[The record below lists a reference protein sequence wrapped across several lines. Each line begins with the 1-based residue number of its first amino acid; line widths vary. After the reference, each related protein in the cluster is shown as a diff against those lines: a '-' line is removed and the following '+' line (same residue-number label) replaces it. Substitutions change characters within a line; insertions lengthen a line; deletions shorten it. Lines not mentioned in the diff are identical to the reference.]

1 MHIRRIAV
9 KNFRKLQDVE
19 VENIGAG
26 LTVVVGENEEGKST
40 MLKAL
45 QAAFFERHNYSGKAA
60 KGMLPFGSK
69 VRPEIEV
76 DFEANDVEYRLK
88 KGFIQSPSA
97 LLESNSQKWQNAA
110 AEEKLREI
118 LGFTSP
124 RGASS
129 KKHHGLSGLLWVEQG
144 RAFNPLEL
152 NQDTLSSVHEAIEGE
167 VGQVTGGERGRK
179 LLEAIDER
187 YSKYFTPTGREKQKL
202 KDAQDEVE
210 ALQKEVNRLESE
222 LSEYEGKVDRLQVI
236 KEKLERYE
244 KEDTL
249 AHAEDEEKRA
259 ANAEKI
265 LAETENKCEIASA
278 ELDAAEKAFEIIE
291 SERSQRNSKIEKL
304 KKYKSE
310 ILDTKKLLE
319 QSEEVRRE
327 TTESQNLAEEQMRE
341 ARKDF
346 EKAKSNRIAAQRRL
360 KREEALASL
369 GTLEERL
376 DRAQKVKEE
385 LDNYRISVIA
395 IGITEEN
402 LVSLRKIAIEL
413 DRKRAAL
420 EAVATTIEFSPTDDQ
435 VVTLDDWEVDDWTDD
450 LIVDTDVPLRIKEQT
465 SLELEGFGGVTIT
478 PGGEDIRL
486 SRITVENLQSDLK
499 SSLDELGYP
508 SIEEAEENF
517 RKKSELLIEREKAQ
531 ALLDGIVPEGLEHLE
546 SDIKIQRETL
556 ASMTVDEDEHP
567 LSREE
572 AQRLEE
578 NALSAEEEAENERKM
593 AESLLEAENK
603 KLSDAKEEWIKN
615 STSFETTKRDMGSLE
630 QDIDAERA
638 NKSDEQ
644 LKEELSKAERRRDK
658 RELAL
663 DKLTEQLDAMSPD
676 LIRSERERTKEVLSN
691 LKQQIDREKQ
701 QARDL
706 EVELRTIGQT
716 GLGEKVEEERSKHT
730 QAEQTLERLSVDAA
744 AWRLLKETLEKAE
757 REAKETFI
765 APVREHLQPY
775 MRYVLPRTSLNL
787 NADSL
792 EIDSLQRDGLE
803 EPFQSL
809 SVGTREQIAVLARL
823 ALGEILQEDNKPVA
837 IILDDPLVNSDDER
851 FRLMSAA
858 LRKAAKK
865 MQVLILTC
873 HEQRYQ
879 SLGARMVPLQDC
891 YRN

>member
-9 KNFRKLQDVE
+9 KNFRKLLDVE
-19 VENIGAG
+19 VENIGTG

-69 VRPEIEV
+69 VRPEIGV

-124 RGASS
+124 RGATS

-202 KDAQDEVE
+202 KDAQDKVE
-210 ALQKEVNRLESE
+210 ALQKEVNKLESE
-222 LSEYEGKVDRLQVI
+222 LSEYEGKVDRLQII

-249 AHAEDEEKRA
+249 GHAENEEKKA

-265 LAETENKCEIASA
+265 LAETEGKCEIASA
-278 ELDAAEKAFEIIE
+278 ELDAAEKSFEIIE
-291 SERSQRNSKIEKL
+291 NEHSNRNSKIEKL
-304 KKYKSE
+304 KKYKSA
-310 ILDTKKLLE
+310 ILDAKKLLE
-319 QSEEVRRE
+319 QSEEARRE
-327 TTESQNLAEEQMRE
+327 TTESQSLAEEQMRE

-346 EKAKSNRIAAQRRL
+346 EKARSDLIAAQRRL

-369 GTLEERL
+369 GILEERL

-385 LDNYRISVIA
+385 VDNYRISAKA
-395 IGITEEN
+395 IGVTEEN
-402 LVSLRKIAIEL
+402 LVSLKKIATEL

-435 VVTLDDWEVDDWTDD
+435 IVTVDDWTDD
-450 LIVDTDVPLRIKEQT
+450 LIVDTDIPLRIKERT
-465 SLELEGFGGVTIT
+465 SLELEGFGELTVT

-486 SRITVENLQSDLK
+486 SRITVDNLQSNLK
-499 SSLDELGYP
+499 SSLDELGYS
-508 SIEEAEENF
+508 SIGEAEENF

-546 SDIKIQRETL
+546 SDIKVQRETL

-567 LSREE
+567 VSKQE

-593 AESLLEAENK
+593 AERILEAENK
-603 KLSDAKEEWIKN
+603 KLSEAKEEWIKN
-615 STSFETTKRDMGSLE
+615 STSFETTKRDMESLE
-630 QDIDAERA
+630 QDINTERA

-644 LKEELSKAERRRDK
+644 LKEELSKAERRRDE

-676 LIRSERERTKEVLSN
+676 LIRSERERTQEVLSN

-730 QAEQTLERLSVDAA
+730 QAEQTLERLLVDAE

-787 NADSL
+787 DADSL